1 MPEIGCGKIICTGK
15 NWKNDAGPQILFA
28 AVLPEKTGGDSFR
41 NNEFILTCLLLSIY
55 EDATSCY
62 DTEELRFSARFG
74 RVGEIINKI
83 IKGTTLEGS
92 LPLLFRVRKNRIRDP

>member
-1 MPEIGCGKIICTGK
+1 MMQGRRFCLRLSYLKRQEV
-15 NWKNDAGPQILFA
+15 IL
-28 AVLPEKTGGDSFR
+28 FR

>member
-1 MPEIGCGKIICTGK
+1 MQGRRFCLRLSYRKRQEV
-15 NWKNDAGPQILFA
+15 IL
-28 AVLPEKTGGDSFR
+28 FR